1 MEKSSRDKIEKRARK
16 VCADFDLKSS
26 VDIIKIVILIKS
38 RSRKRERKKS
48 SFIKKAPWAKKS
60 FGGEC
65 IYLLKEPI
73 DLSKMNNFNLKNCL
87 DKSLA
92 WPKKCHHD
100 ITKHLRQKPS
110 NPSNITTSPPPLIYI
125 PDNKLNFLSKIRLKP
140 ILNQIYHRLWNLSPK
155 I

>member
-1 MEKSSRDKIEKRARK
+1 MEKSSRDKIEKRSWK

-26 VDIIKIVILIKS
+26 VDIVKIVILIKS

-48 SFIKKAPWAKKS
+48 LLEQKS
-60 FGGEC
+60 RSGGEC
-65 IYLLKEPI
+65 IYLSKEPIDLSKEPI

-125 PDNKLNFLSKIRLKP
+125 PDNKLNFFIK
-140 ILNQIYHRLWNLSPK
+140 NQT
-155 I
+155 